1 VAAKERRHFI
11 PRGWLGGAGVRAR
24 LVSGRFTALTSVLL
38 VLMLAMPFVEHAA
51 VRELV
56 GDVGFS
62 ALLLFATLSVGHP
75 KRTIALFLAA
85 LPFVA
90 RWVRHFGFEV
100 VPPSLLIGADLV
112 FLLFITGV
120 VLHVV
125 FQDEAV
131 SADTIVGAVCAYLLF
146 AFTFAYAFALTE
158 LLSPG
163 AFLFSAPLVAPEPGA
178 TTGDVRQ
185 LMMYFSFVTLSTAGS
200 NLISAVNGPARALSG
215 FESLFG
221 QLYLTVLLARL
232 VGISTSRPRDT

>member
-1 VAAKERRHFI
+1 VATEERRHVI
-11 PRGWLGGAGVRAR
+11 PRSWLGGAGLRTRILA
-24 LVSGRFTALTSVLL
+24 GRFTALTSVLL
-38 VLMLAMPFVEHAA
+38 VLMLAMPFVEHTA
-51 VRELV
+51 VREIV

-75 KRTIALFLAA
+75 ERTIALFLAA

-90 RWVRHFGFEV
+90 RWVRHFGLEV
-100 VPPSLLIGADLV
+100 VPPPLLMGADLV
-112 FLLFITGV
+112 FLLFITAV

-146 AFTFAYAFALTE
+146 AFTFAYAFELTE
-158 LLSPG
+158 SLNPG
-163 AFLFSAPLVAPEPGA
+163 AFLFSAPLVAPAPGA
-178 TTGDVRQ
+178 TTGEMRP
-185 LMMYFSFVTLSTAGS
+185 LMMYFSFVTLSTVGS
-200 NLISAVNGPARALSG
+200 NLISPVSAVARSLSG

-232 VGISTSRPRDT
+232 VGISTSRSRDT